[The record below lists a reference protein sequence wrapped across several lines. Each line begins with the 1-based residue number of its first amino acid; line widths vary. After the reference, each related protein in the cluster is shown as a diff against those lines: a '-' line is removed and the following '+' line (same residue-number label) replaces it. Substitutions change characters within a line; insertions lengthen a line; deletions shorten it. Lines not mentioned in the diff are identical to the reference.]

1 MVACDYDEI
10 DLRIIKSFSE
20 DCRKSTTQVAKEAGI
35 SRPTAI
41 SRIKSLAANQLLDFG
56 AKVNVAKMGF
66 RLAILTLESD
76 KAEEDKNLINK
87 LSICPRVLQLIQIV
101 GKPSYTAIVVAENA
115 DTLLSAIECLR
126 SVMNARIVSWQRAK
140 PVLGES
146 FNLKILLE
154 KCEFTPCGKKCGL
167 CASYKESACLG
178 CPATEEY
185 RGPL

>member
-1 MVACDYDEI
+1 VSREFDEI
-10 DLRIIKSFSE
+10 DLRIIKSLSE

-41 SRIKSLAANQLLDFG
+41 ARIKGLAGKHLLDFG
-56 AKVNVAKMGF
+56 AKVNVAKMEF
-66 RLAILTLESD
+66 RLAMLTLESD
-76 KAEEDKNLINK
+76 GVEEDRSLVNK
-87 LSICPRVLQLIQIV
+87 LAVCPRVLQLTQTV
-101 GKPSYTAIVVAENA
+101 GKPEYTAIVVAEDA

-126 SVMNARIVSWQRAK
+126 SVMGARIVAWQRIK

-146 FNLKILLE
+146 FNLKVLLE

-167 CASYKESACLG
+167 CTSYKDSECLG

>member
-1 MVACDYDEI
+1 MSLDFDEI
-10 DLRIIKSFSE
+10 DLRIMKSLSQ

-41 SRIKSLAANQLLDFG
+41 ARIKGLAAKHLLDFG
-56 AKVNVAKMGF
+56 AKVNVTKMGF
-66 RLAILTLESD
+66 KLAMLSLESGN
-76 KAEEDKNLINK
+76 AEENQNFVKK
-87 LSICPRVLQLIQIV
+87 LSVCPRVLQLTQTV
-101 GKPSYTAIVVAENA
+101 GKPEYTAIVVAEDS

-126 SVMNARIVSWQRAK
+126 SVMGARIVAWQRVK

-146 FNLKILLE
+146 FDLKILLE

-167 CASYKESACLG
+167 CASYKESECLG